1 MVNILIDGNYIFHKT
16 FGIFAGY
23 GNVDPGKVLKGK
35 NDQAMFIRKISTDLC
50 ASLKMLPTGGRLVFT
65 CDSRSWRKDVE
76 IEDGGYK
83 SGRVKDENVDWSI
96 FFELMQSFGHH
107 LQKMGFIFSK
117 VEGAEGD
124 DLLLFWSMKF
134 NQMGENCIIVTGD
147 KDAHQLS
154 RFNNGVWT
162 AVWNNNSKKNVLTV
176 PENWSDDWLNE
187 KEEEVSVF
195 NMGFA
200 ISPEKEKIKSFIK
213 KVDVQPI
220 DSKSFLFKKILMGD
234 KGDSVPSVWE
244 YKSGEK
250 TYRFTEGKA
259 ETAYEHFLSTE
270 WKDLPVIDLI
280 QNTEF
285 LNWISGIVLKL
296 SKAVDSKDN
305 RAKVSSNILRNF
317 TLMWLDPEVI
327 PEKVKKDCYEEIE
340 RGIKLE
346 RRSITIDR
354 IKILEGTEWITPG
367 YSPKGLDP
375 FENLLD

>member
-1 MVNILIDGNYIFHKT
+1 
-16 FGIFAGY
+16 
-23 GNVDPGKVLKGK
+23 
-35 NDQAMFIRKISTDLC
+35 
-50 ASLKMLPTGGRLVFT
+50 MLPTGGRLVFT